1 MSRSMCS
8 TSVVFL
14 RRSCRESMAQR
25 CVMLF
30 DHSQHRRNPFA
41 TRYVASAR
49 LAPRDS
55 RGRVLDLPAI
65 VDRLGAI
72 GGSGAI
78 EGPHG
83 TGKSNLLFHLSEV
96 VASESRPVVRI
107 RMRSRGD
114 VLGVLLAMRQTPR
127 GGLACVDSWELLG
140 TVGRSMV
147 RCMARGL
154 GIGLMVTSHGPTDL
168 PTLVSCRASRAL
180 LESLVGQLPG
190 HGEWF
195 GTTIMP
201 ADLDAAIV
209 EAGEDLRRA
218 FDLLYDRFERSRAG
232 APR

>member
-1 MSRSMCS
+1 
-8 TSVVFL
+8 
-14 RRSCRESMAQR
+14 
-25 CVMLF
+25 MLF
-30 DHSQHRRNPFA
+30 EHFHHRRNPFA

-49 LAPRDS
+49 LVPRDS
-55 RGRVLDLPAI
+55 RGRVLDLPMI
-65 VDRLGAI
+65 VERLGTI

-83 TGKSNLLFHLSEV
+83 TGKSTLLFHLSEV
-96 VASESRPVVRI
+96 VAAEARPVVRI
-107 RMRSRGD
+107 RLRSRGD
-114 VLGVLLAMRQTPR
+114 VLGVLRSMRQTPR
-127 GGLACVDSWELLG
+127 GGLACIDSWELFG
-140 TVGRSMV
+140 PVGRSMV
-147 RCMARGL
+147 RCMAGGL

-168 PTLVSCRASRAL
+168 PTLVSCRGSRAL
-180 LESLVGQLPG
+180 LEALVSQLPG

-209 EAGEDLRRA
+209 EAGQDLRKA

>member
-1 MSRSMCS
+1 
-8 TSVVFL
+8 
-14 RRSCRESMAQR
+14 
-25 CVMLF
+25 MLF

-114 VLGVLLAMRQTPR
+114 GLGVLLAMRQTPR

-195 GTTIMP
+195 GTTIIP

-209 EAGEDLRRA
+209 EAGEDLRKA

>member
-1 MSRSMCS
+1 
-8 TSVVFL
+8 
-14 RRSCRESMAQR
+14 
-25 CVMLF
+25 MLF
-30 DHSQHRRNPFA
+30 EHFQHRRNPFA

-49 LAPRDS
+49 LVPRDS
-55 RGRVLDLPAI
+55 RGRVLDLSAI

-83 TGKSNLLFHLSEV
+83 TGKSTLLFHLSEV
-96 VASESRPVVRI
+96 IATESRPVVRI

-114 VLGVLLAMRQTPR
+114 VLGVLRSMRQTPR
-127 GGLACVDSWELLG
+127 GGLACIDSWELLG

-154 GIGLMVTSHGPTDL
+154 GIGLIVTSHGPTDF
-168 PTLVSCRASRAL
+168 PTLVSCRGSRAL

-195 GTTIMP
+195 GTTIIP

-209 EAGEDLRRA
+209 EAGEDLRKA

-232 APR
+232 SPR

>member
-1 MSRSMCS
+1 
-8 TSVVFL
+8 
-14 RRSCRESMAQR
+14 
-25 CVMLF
+25 MLF
-30 DHSQHRRNPFA
+30 EHFQHRRNPFA

-83 TGKSNLLFHLSEV
+83 TGKSTLLFHLSEV
-96 VASESRPVVRI
+96 IAAESRPVVRI

-114 VLGVLLAMRQTPR
+114 VLGVLESMRQTPR
-127 GGLACVDSWELLG
+127 GGLACIDSWELLG

-168 PTLVSCRASRAL
+168 PTLVSCRGSRAL
-180 LESLVGQLPG
+180 LEALVSQLPG

-195 GTTIMP
+195 GTTIIP
-201 ADLDAAIV
+201 ADLDAAIID
-209 EAGEDLRRA
+209 AGEDLRKA
-218 FDLLYDRFERSRAG
+218 FDLLYDRFERSRAA